1 MRIEED
7 LLSFSLIY
15 IAHFKYLMIMLIT
28 TQCSILGVEKL
39 NLINFKGN
47 MWSYQN
53 PHILSSIIRAKERTL
68 IQL

>member
-7 LLSFSLIY
+7 LQSFSLIY
-15 IAHFKYLMIMLIT
+15 IIHFKYLMILLIA
-28 TQCSILGVEKL
+28 TQCRILGVDKL
-39 NLINFKGN
+39 NLINCKGN
-47 MWSYQN
+47 MWFYQN